1 MFVFLLKGGIKVN
14 WFGKIKSFFTREED
28 NQQESYNA
36 NSLLES
42 ILRGETLTKEKAM
55 SIPAFSSSVD
65 IISNSVAILPIKLY
79 KKTIDKNGK
88 ENIEE
93 VKDDIRIKLL
103 NQDPKDT
110 LDSFQLKKAITRDYL
125 IDKGA
130 YIFVEKNRNIFKS
143 LRYVHPSYV
152 SYIKN
157 EDPIFKDG
165 KYLING
171 KEYELYEFITILR
184 NTANGIESSSLVE
197 ELSKSLETA
206 VKTIMYELGIAK
218 KGGGKKGFIKSE
230 KPLSDE
236 AMKSLRRAW
245 NRFYDE
251 NADNVVI
258 LNKDMDFKES
268 SNSASELQLNERKQT
283 LASEIKDIFHISD
296 NYDETIKYA
305 VIPIISAIECALNKN
320 FLLEKEKE
328 VFYFAFDTKKITRGS
343 LKERYEAYKLAI
355 ETGWLGINEIRK
367 EEDYSSLEGLDIIKM
382 NLANVFYD
390 MKNQKIYTPNTGTI
404 VDLNKNGE
412 EVKE

>member
-1 MFVFLLKGGIKVN
+1 MN

-28 NQQESYNA
+28 NQQESDNA

>member
-1 MFVFLLKGGIKVN
+1 MN

-184 NTANGIESSSLVE
+184 NTTNGIESSSLVE

-404 VDLNKNGE
+404 FDLNKNGE

>member
-1 MFVFLLKGGIKVN
+1 MN
-14 WFGKIKSFFTREED
+14 WFGKFKSFFTREED
-28 NQQESYNA
+28 NQQESDNA

-42 ILRGETLTKEKAM
+42 ILRGEKLTKEKAM

-296 NYDETIKYA
+296 NNDETIKYA

-390 MKNQKIYTPNTGTI
+390 MKNKKIYTPNTGTI

>member
-1 MFVFLLKGGIKVN
+1 MN

-130 YIFVEKNRNIFKS
+130 YIFVEKKRNIFKS

-184 NTANGIESSSLVE
+184 NTTNGIESSSLVE

-367 EEDYSSLEGLDIIKM
+367 EEDYSSLEGLDVIKM

>member
-1 MFVFLLKGGIKVN
+1 MSLFEKVKN
-14 WFGKIKSFFTREED
+14 FFTREED
-28 NQQESYNA
+28 NQQESDNA

>member
-1 MFVFLLKGGIKVN
+1 MN

>member
-1 MFVFLLKGGIKVN
+1 
-14 WFGKIKSFFTREED
+14 
-28 NQQESYNA
+28 
-36 NSLLES
+36 
-42 ILRGETLTKEKAM
+42 
-55 SIPAFSSSVD
+55 
-65 IISNSVAILPIKLY
+65 
-79 KKTIDKNGK
+79 
-88 ENIEE
+88 
-93 VKDDIRIKLL
+93 
-103 NQDPKDT
+103 
-110 LDSFQLKKAITRDYL
+110 
-125 IDKGA
+125 
-130 YIFVEKNRNIFKS
+130 
-143 LRYVHPSYV
+143 
-152 SYIKN
+152 
-157 EDPIFKDG
+157 
-165 KYLING
+165 
-171 KEYELYEFITILR
+171 
-184 NTANGIESSSLVE
+184 
-197 ELSKSLETA
+197 
-206 VKTIMYELGIAK
+206 MYELGIAK

>member
-1 MFVFLLKGGIKVN
+1 MN

-28 NQQESYNA
+28 NQQESDNA

-42 ILRGETLTKEKAM
+42 ILRGEKLTKEKAM

-184 NTANGIESSSLVE
+184 NTTNGIESSSLVE

>member
-1 MFVFLLKGGIKVN
+1 MN

-28 NQQESYNA
+28 NQQESDNA

-88 ENIEE
+88 EDIEE

>member
-1 MFVFLLKGGIKVN
+1 MN

-367 EEDYSSLEGLDIIKM
+367 EEDYSSLDGLDIIKM

>member
-1 MFVFLLKGGIKVN
+1 MN
-14 WFGKIKSFFTREED
+14 WFGKIKSFFTREEE
-28 NQQESYNA
+28 NQQESDNA

-42 ILRGETLTKEKAM
+42 ILRGEKLTKEKAM

-390 MKNQKIYTPNTGTI
+390 MKTQKIYTPNTGTI
-404 VDLNKNGE
+404 VNLNKNGE

>member
-1 MFVFLLKGGIKVN
+1 MN
-14 WFGKIKSFFTREED
+14 WFGKFKSFFTREED
-28 NQQESYNA
+28 NQQESDNA

-42 ILRGETLTKEKAM
+42 ILRGEKLTKEKAM

-143 LRYVHPSYV
+143 LRYVHPCYV

-184 NTANGIESSSLVE
+184 NTTNGIESSSLVE

>member
-1 MFVFLLKGGIKVN
+1 MN
-14 WFGKIKSFFTREED
+14 WFGKFKSFFTREED
-28 NQQESYNA
+28 NQQESDNA

-42 ILRGETLTKEKAM
+42 ILRGEKLTKEKAM

-343 LKERYEAYKLAI
+343 LKERYEAYTLAI